1 MNVAAV
7 GNQWNVAMSFTLLYV
22 VIEGAVYGSV
32 SFVHLVK
39 FYIMNNTLSANC
51 SSQHEDR
58 RRDTL
63 RFRRW
68 LLSVYFNVSCEE

>member
-1 MNVAAV
+1 MECCDVFYV
-7 GNQWNVAMSFTLLYV
+7 TLCSVYH
-22 VIEGAVYGSV
+22 IEGTVYGSV

-39 FYIMNNTLSANC
+39 FCIVNNTLFVNC